1 MYSFC
6 RGQKYSKQG
15 KNLYFCRRWLAGN
28 PYSSGII
35 SDHKIALMSQIGKS
49 SSKRSKPSYVMA
61 IVGVALVLFLF
72 GIVGWLFLNLKKSGE
87 MFRENIQVHAWIN
100 PGASKKQ
107 IDSLQSYITSVP
119 YVKNV
124 EYVTKEKAVEKWN
137 AENDSSW
144 RKFITNN
151 PLPES
156 IDFYVKAD
164 YMDKDS
170 LSILS
175 NRLDSSFAGVMSE
188 FQYPKE
194 TVSYVSSYTRY
205 IAAGILV
212 FAIILSIIVIIS
224 IDNTIRL
231 AMYSNRFLIKTM
243 QMVGAT
249 RGFIAKPL
257 NLRAIINGLIAAVI
271 AIIAVFGFILLVE
284 NFIPWLRLLRDGVNM
299 TIIIVGILVLG
310 ITISLMSTH
319 RSVLK
324 YLQMKLDDLY

>member
-1 MYSFC
+1 MAQF
-6 RGQKYSKQG
+6 
-15 KNLYFCRRWLAGN
+15 
-28 PYSSGII
+28 
-35 SDHKIALMSQIGKS
+35 GKS
-49 SSKRSKPSYVMA
+49 VSSKRGKPSYAMA
-61 IVGVALVLFLF
+61 IIGVALVLFLF

-87 MFRENIQVHAWIN
+87 MFRENIQVHAWLM
-100 PGASKKQ
+100 PSAGKKQ
-107 IDSLQSYITSVP
+107 VDSLQKYIASLP
-119 YVKNV
+119 YVKTAEFV
-124 EYVTKEKAVEKWN
+124 SKEKAIQKWN

-144 RKFITNN
+144 KKFITNN

-175 NRLDSSFAGVMSE
+175 SYLESNFTGVMSE

-194 TVSYVSSYTRY
+194 TVNYISSYTKY

-212 FAIILSIIVIIS
+212 FAIILSIIVIVS

-257 NLRAIINGLIAAVI
+257 NIRAIINGLIAAI
-271 AIIAVFGFILLVE
+271 LAIIAVVGFILLVE
-284 NFIPWLRLLRDGVNM
+284 KFFPWLRLLRDLTNM
-299 TIIIVGILVLG
+299 IMIVSGILILG
-310 ITISLMSTH
+310 ITISLISTH

>member
-1 MYSFC
+1 
-6 RGQKYSKQG
+6 
-15 KNLYFCRRWLAGN
+15 
-28 PYSSGII
+28 
-35 SDHKIALMSQIGKS
+35 MSQSGKS
-49 SSKRSKPSYVMA
+49 ASAKRSKPSYGYA
-61 IVGVALVLFLF
+61 IIGVALVLFLF

-87 MFRENIQVHAWIN
+87 MFRENIQVHAWITPSAN
-100 PGASKKQ
+100 KKQ
-107 IDSLQSYITSVP
+107 VDSMQKFIASLP
-119 YVKNV
+119 YVKTA
-124 EYVTKEKAVEKWN
+124 EYVTRDKAIQKWN
-137 AENDSSW
+137 ADNDSSW
-144 RKFITNN
+144 KKFITNN

-156 IDFYVKAD
+156 VDFYVKAD

-175 NRLDSSFAGVMSE
+175 NYLASNFTGVISE

-194 TVSYVSSYTRY
+194 TVSYVSSYTKY
-205 IAAGILV
+205 IAAGILA
-212 FAIILSIIVIIS
+212 FAIILSIIVIVS

-257 NLRAIINGLIAAVI
+257 NIRAIINGLAAAVI
-271 AIIAVFGFILLVE
+271 AIVAVFSFILLVE
-284 NFIPWLRLLRDGVNM
+284 NFIPWLRLLRDTSTM
-299 TIIIVGILVLG
+299 IFIIGGILVLG
-310 ITISLMSTH
+310 ITISFISTH

>member
-1 MYSFC
+1 
-6 RGQKYSKQG
+6 
-15 KNLYFCRRWLAGN
+15 
-28 PYSSGII
+28 
-35 SDHKIALMSQIGKS
+35 MSQFGKS
-49 SSKRSKPSYVMA
+49 ASSKRSKPSYVYA
-61 IVGVALVLFLF
+61 IIGVSLVLFLF

-87 MFRENIQVHAWIN
+87 MFRENIQVHAWIS
-100 PGASKKQ
+100 PSAAKKQ
-107 IDSLQSYITSVP
+107 VDSLQKYIASLP
-119 YVKNV
+119 YVKTA
-124 EYVTKEKAVEKWN
+124 EYVTKEKAIQKWN

-144 RKFITNN
+144 QKFITNN

-175 NRLDSSFAGVMSE
+175 NYLASNFVGVMSE
-188 FQYPKE
+188 FQYPRE
-194 TVSYVSSYTRY
+194 TVGYVSSYTRY

-257 NLRAIINGLIAAVI
+257 NVRAIINGLIAAII

-284 NFIPWLRLLRDGVNM
+284 NFIPWLRLLRDARNM
-299 TIIIVGILVLG
+299 VMIITGILILG
-310 ITISLMSTH
+310 ITISLVSTH

>member
-1 MYSFC
+1 
-6 RGQKYSKQG
+6 
-15 KNLYFCRRWLAGN
+15 
-28 PYSSGII
+28 
-35 SDHKIALMSQIGKS
+35 MSQFGKS
-49 SSKRSKPSYVMA
+49 ASSKRSKPSYAYA
-61 IVGVALVLFLF
+61 IIGVSLVLFLF

-87 MFRENIQVHAWIN
+87 MFRENIQVHAWIT
-100 PGASKKQ
+100 PSAAKKQ
-107 IDSLQSYITSVP
+107 IDSLQKYIASLP
-119 YVKNV
+119 YVKTA
-124 EYVTKEKAVEKWN
+124 EYVTREKAVQKWN
-137 AENDSSW
+137 TENDSSW
-144 RKFITNN
+144 KKFITNN

-156 IDFYVKAD
+156 IDFYVKAE

-170 LSILS
+170 LSVLS
-175 NRLDSSFAGVMSE
+175 NYLDSNFTGVMSE

-194 TVSYVSSYTRY
+194 TVGYVSSYTKY

-257 NLRAIINGLIAAVI
+257 NMRAIINGLIAAII

-284 NFIPWLRLLRDGVNM
+284 NRVPWLRLLRDSSNM
-299 TIIIVGILVLG
+299 VLIVAGILILG
-310 ITISLMSTH
+310 ITISLISTH

>member
-1 MYSFC
+1 
-6 RGQKYSKQG
+6 
-15 KNLYFCRRWLAGN
+15 
-28 PYSSGII
+28 
-35 SDHKIALMSQIGKS
+35 MSQFGKS
-49 SSKRSKPSYVMA
+49 SSKRSKPSYVYA
-61 IVGVALVLFLF
+61 IIGVALVLFLF
-72 GIVGWLFLNLKKSGE
+72 GIVGWLFLNLKKSAE
-87 MFRENIQVHAWIN
+87 MFRENIQVHAWIM
-100 PGASKKQ
+100 PSAAKKQ
-107 IDSLQSYITSVP
+107 VDSLQKYIASRP
-119 YVKNV
+119 YVKTA
-124 EYVTKEKAVEKWN
+124 EYVTKEKAIEKWN

-144 RKFITNN
+144 KKFITNN

-156 IDFYVKAD
+156 IDFYVKSD

-170 LSILS
+170 LSVLS
-175 NRLDSSFAGVMSE
+175 SYLDSNFVGVMSE

-194 TVSYVSSYTRY
+194 TVGYVSSYTKY

-212 FAIILSIIVIIS
+212 FAIILSIIVIVS

-257 NLRAIINGLIAAVI
+257 NLRAIINGLIAAII
-271 AIIAVFGFILLVE
+271 AIVAVFGFILLVE
-284 NFIPWLRLLRDGVNM
+284 NFIPWLRLLRDARNM
-299 TIIIVGILVLG
+299 AFIIVGILVLG
-310 ITISLMSTH
+310 ITISVMSTH

>member
-1 MYSFC
+1 
-6 RGQKYSKQG
+6 
-15 KNLYFCRRWLAGN
+15 
-28 PYSSGII
+28 
-35 SDHKIALMSQIGKS
+35 MSQFGKIT
-49 SSKRSKPSYVMA
+49 SSKRNKPSYGYA
-61 IVGVALVLFLF
+61 IIGVALVLFLF

-87 MFRENIQVHAWIN
+87 MFRENIQVHAWIT
-100 PGASKKQ
+100 PAATKKQ
-107 IDSLQSYITSVP
+107 VDSLQNYISSLP
-119 YVKNV
+119 YVKSS
-124 EYVTKEKAVEKWN
+124 EYVTKENAIQKWN

-144 RKFITNN
+144 KKFISNN

-156 IDFYVKAD
+156 IDFFVKAD

-170 LSILS
+170 LNVLS
-175 NRLDSSFAGVMSE
+175 NFLETNFTGTVSE

-194 TVSYVSSYTRY
+194 TVGYVSSYTKY

-257 NLRAIINGLIAAVI
+257 NIKAVINGLIAAFI
-271 AIIAVFGFILLVE
+271 AIVTVFGFILLVE
-284 NFIPWLRLLRDGVNM
+284 SFVPWLRLLRDASNM
-299 TIIIVGILVLG
+299 AIIITGILILG
-310 ITISLMSTH
+310 VSISLLSTH

>member
-1 MYSFC
+1 MSLYGKTSSAK
-6 RGQKYSKQG
+6 RG
-15 KNLYFCRRWLAGN
+15 
-28 PYSSGII
+28 
-35 SDHKIALMSQIGKS
+35 
-49 SSKRSKPSYVMA
+49 KPSYMMA
-61 IVGVALVLFLF
+61 IIGVALILFLF

-87 MFRENIQVHAWIN
+87 MFRENIQVHAWIA
-100 PGASKKQ
+100 PVAKKTQ
-107 IDSLQSYITSVP
+107 VDSLQAYISSLP
-119 YVKNV
+119 YVKAV

-137 AENDSSW
+137 TENDSTW
-144 RKFITNN
+144 KKFISNN

-156 IDFYVKAD
+156 VDFFVKAD
-164 YMDKDS
+164 YMNKDS

-175 NRLDSSFAGVMSE
+175 NYLDSNFAGIMSE

-194 TVSYVSSYTRY
+194 TVGYVSSYTKY

-249 RGFIAKPL
+249 RGFIARPL
-257 NLRAIINGLIAAVI
+257 NMRAIINGLIASAVAI
-271 AIIAVFGFILLVE
+271 AAVFAFILLVE
-284 NFIPWLRLLRDGVNM
+284 KFVPWLKLLRDTANM
-299 TIIIVGILVLG
+299 AIIIGGIIILG
-310 ITISLMSTH
+310 ITISFISTH

>member
-1 MYSFC
+1 
-6 RGQKYSKQG
+6 
-15 KNLYFCRRWLAGN
+15 
-28 PYSSGII
+28 
-35 SDHKIALMSQIGKS
+35 MSQFGKS
-49 SSKRSKPSYVMA
+49 ASSKRSKPSYGYA
-61 IVGVALVLFLF
+61 IIGVALVLFLF

-87 MFRENIQVHAWIN
+87 MFRENIQVHAWIT
-100 PGASKKQ
+100 PSAVKKQ
-107 IDSLQSYITSVP
+107 IDSMQQYIAALP
-119 YVKNV
+119 YVKTA
-124 EYVTKEKAVEKWN
+124 EYVTKEKAIQKWN
-137 AENDSSW
+137 VENDSTW
-144 RKFITNN
+144 KKFITNN

-170 LSILS
+170 LGILS
-175 NRLDSSFAGVMSE
+175 NYLQTNYSGVMSE

-194 TVSYVSSYTRY
+194 TVGYVSSYTKY
-205 IAAGILV
+205 IAAAILA
-212 FAIILSIIVIIS
+212 FAILLSIIVIIS

-257 NLRAIINGLIAAVI
+257 NIRALINGLISAII
-271 AIIAVFGFILLVE
+271 AIVAVFGFILLVE
-284 NFIPWLRLLRDGVNM
+284 KFIPWLRLLRDARNM
-299 TIIIVGILVLG
+299 AMIITGILVLG
-310 ITISLMSTH
+310 ITISLVSTH

>member
-1 MYSFC
+1 
-6 RGQKYSKQG
+6 
-15 KNLYFCRRWLAGN
+15 
-28 PYSSGII
+28 
-35 SDHKIALMSQIGKS
+35 MSQFGKS
-49 SSKRSKPSYVMA
+49 ASSKRSKPSYGYA
-61 IVGVALVLFLF
+61 IIGVALVLFLF

-87 MFRENIQVHAWIN
+87 MFRENIQVHAWIA
-100 PGASKKQ
+100 PSAAKKQ
-107 IDSLQSYITSVP
+107 IDSMQQYIAALP
-119 YVKNV
+119 YVKTA
-124 EYVTKEKAVEKWN
+124 EYVTKEKAIQKWN
-137 AENDSSW
+137 VENDSTW
-144 RKFITNN
+144 KKFITNN

-170 LSILS
+170 LGILS
-175 NRLDSSFAGVMSE
+175 NYLQTNYAGVMSE
-188 FQYPKE
+188 FQYPRE
-194 TVSYVSSYTRY
+194 TVGYVSSYTKY
-205 IAAGILV
+205 IAAAILA
-212 FAIILSIIVIIS
+212 FAILLSIIVIIS

-257 NLRAIINGLIAAVI
+257 DIRALINGLISAII

-284 NFIPWLRLLRDGVNM
+284 SFIPWLRLLRDGRNM
-299 TIIIVGILVLG
+299 ALIITGILVLG
-310 ITISLMSTH
+310 ITISLLSTH

>member
-1 MYSFC
+1 
-6 RGQKYSKQG
+6 
-15 KNLYFCRRWLAGN
+15 
-28 PYSSGII
+28 
-35 SDHKIALMSQIGKS
+35 MSQFGKS
-49 SSKRSKPSYVMA
+49 ASSKRSKPSYVYA
-61 IVGVALVLFLF
+61 IIGVSLVLFLF

-87 MFRENIQVHAWIN
+87 MFRENIQVHAWIS
-100 PGASKKQ
+100 PSAAKKQ
-107 IDSLQSYITSVP
+107 VDSLQKYIASLP
-119 YVKNV
+119 YVKTA
-124 EYVTKEKAVEKWN
+124 EYVTKEKAIQKWN

-144 RKFITNN
+144 QKFITNN

-175 NRLDSSFAGVMSE
+175 NYLATNFVGVMSE
-188 FQYPKE
+188 FQYPRE
-194 TVSYVSSYTRY
+194 TVGYVSSYTRY

-257 NLRAIINGLIAAVI
+257 NVRAIINGLIAAII

-284 NFIPWLRLLRDGVNM
+284 NFIPWLRLLRDVRNM
-299 TIIIVGILVLG
+299 IMIITGILILG
-310 ITISLMSTH
+310 ITISLVSTH

>member
-1 MYSFC
+1 
-6 RGQKYSKQG
+6 
-15 KNLYFCRRWLAGN
+15 
-28 PYSSGII
+28 
-35 SDHKIALMSQIGKS
+35 MSQFGKS
-49 SSKRSKPSYVMA
+49 TSSKRSKPSYGYA
-61 IVGVALVLFLF
+61 IIGVALVLFLF

-100 PGASKKQ
+100 PSAAKKQ
-107 IDSLQSYITSVP
+107 VDSLQKYISSLP
-119 YVKNV
+119 YVKSS
-124 EYVTKEKAVEKWN
+124 EYVTKENAIQKWN

-144 RKFITNN
+144 KKFITNN

-164 YMDKDS
+164 YMDMDS
-170 LSILS
+170 LSVLS
-175 NRLDSSFAGVMSE
+175 NFLEANFTGVISE

-194 TVSYVSSYTRY
+194 TVGYVSSYTKY

-257 NLRAIINGLIAAVI
+257 NIKAIINGLVAAFI

-284 NFIPWLRLLRDGVNM
+284 SFVPWLRLLRDASNM
-299 TIIIVGILVLG
+299 ALIITGILTLG
-310 ITISLMSTH
+310 VSISLVSTH

>member
-1 MYSFC
+1 
-6 RGQKYSKQG
+6 
-15 KNLYFCRRWLAGN
+15 
-28 PYSSGII
+28 
-35 SDHKIALMSQIGKS
+35 MSQFGKSS
-49 SSKRSKPSYVMA
+49 SSKRSKPSYAYA
-61 IVGVALVLFLF
+61 IIGVSLVLFLF

-87 MFRENIQVHAWIN
+87 MFRENIQVHAWIT
-100 PGASKKQ
+100 PSAAKKQ
-107 IDSLQSYITSVP
+107 VDSLEQYIASLP
-119 YVKNV
+119 YVKTA
-124 EYVTKEKAVEKWN
+124 EYVTREKAVQKWN
-137 AENDSSW
+137 TENDSSW
-144 RKFITNN
+144 KKFITNN

-175 NRLDSSFAGVMSE
+175 NYLQSNFSGVMSE

-194 TVSYVSSYTRY
+194 TVSYVSSYTKY
-205 IAAGILV
+205 IAVGILV

-257 NLRAIINGLIAAVI
+257 NIRAIINGLVAAII
-271 AIIAVFGFILLVE
+271 AIIAVFGFILLIE
-284 NFIPWLRLLRDGVNM
+284 NFIPWLRLLRDGRNM
-299 TIIIVGILVLG
+299 VLIVSGILILG
-310 ITISLMSTH
+310 ITISLISTH